1 MDVRAGYA
9 NAKIPLDTIWSDID
23 YMRDY
28 VDFTYNNDTYKGLPD
43 FVKDLHDKYG
53 MKYIPIID
61 AGIAQ
66 NENDTWYKEGI
77 A

>member
-1 MDVRAGYA
+1 MQ
-9 NAKIPLDTIWSDID
+9 D
-23 YMRDY
+23 YR
-28 VDFTYNNDTYKGLPD
+28 DFTYNNEAFKGLPD
-43 FVKDLHDKYG
+43 FVKNIQEKHD

-66 NENDTWYKEGI
+66 IDTDETYKEGK